1 MVDAD
6 EILQTELPQED
17 RAILAEDKK
26 RWQRMG
32 TGQHLSDWL
41 AYAPGL
47 RIRRKLAM
55 RVNFKNKP
63 EGRGYTE
70 TYGQLLLL
78 TGLDIKD
85 KRLMTTLTAIAWLD
99 DDLQRMTV
107 LREILDAMTPGERS
121 RLNSPIS
128 ARQRVESVLKS
139 RAGGTEEKL
148 RNSPTAILKQEKM
161 ELVRQ
166 LAHAEEKLAAADAGS
181 LFDLQKDTVAN
192 IAKVIRETITPS
204 RAQSLADQLRPTKT
218 PTISEAAKVFVEAIK
233 TAGLTKEQRA
243 NEVRRLLLSLDI
255 TLHENF
261 GSS

>member
-1 MVDAD
+1 MVDVD
-6 EILQTELPQED
+6 HILQTELPQED
-17 RAILAEDKK
+17 REVLAEDKR

-32 TGQHLSDWL
+32 AGQHLSDWL

-55 RVNFKNKP
+55 RVNFTNKP

-70 TYGQLLLL
+70 TYGQLLRLA
-78 TGLDIKD
+78 GLDVKD

-99 DDLQRMTV
+99 DDLERMTI
-107 LREILDAMTPGERS
+107 LRELLDAMTAGERS

-128 ARQRVESVLKS
+128 ARQRVEGVLKA
-139 RAGGTEEKL
+139 RAGDTEEKL
-148 RNSPTAILKQEKM
+148 RNSPVAILKQHNM

-166 LAHAEEKLAAADAGS
+166 LAHAEDKLAAADAGS
-181 LFDLQKDTVAN
+181 LFDLQKDSVAN

-204 RAQSLADQLRPTKT
+204 RAQSLADQLRPPRT
-218 PTISEAAKVFVEAIK
+218 PTVSEAAKVFVEAVK

-243 NEVRRLLLSLDI
+243 KEVRRLLPSLGI

-261 GSS
+261 GI